1 MILVSACLVGE
12 KCKYNGEDNKNE
24 KIIEFLKDKEY
35 ITVCPETMGG
45 LPTPRPPSEIKGDLV
60 FNSEGKDVTSNFLK
74 GAEETLKIAKEN
86 SVDLVILKAK
96 SPSCGY
102 GQIYDGSF
110 KGQLIK
116 GNGITCKVL
125 IENGYKVLTEKEF

>member
-86 SVDLVILKAK
+86 NVDLVILKAK

-110 KGQLIK
+110 KGKLIK